1 MSEIHYKDFKNYL
14 LKLKKENPAK
24 VHLIFGEEF
33 LVNKV
38 LSDILDILIPES
50 DREFNYEKIDGEN
63 NGVVKAVESIS
74 TYSFL
79 SDTKVI
85 AVAIDR
91 LFSTGP
97 QAKAKDA
104 DASEENGMDSDKA
117 DAFLLQEAIEKGFP
131 DQNLLVMTTGKVDK
145 RRTLYKAVKSAGM
158 IIDCSIPQ
166 GNRMADKKAQEAVL
180 YESMKMIVSENGK
193 TMDRKAFATLMET
206 TGFDLSIFANN
217 LEKLVSY
224 VGDSE
229 MITSKDVTSLVKRT
243 KKDPIFELTGAI
255 SNKNAEQALFFIGSL
270 LEDGLYPLQILAGI
284 VNHIR
289 KLLLIRDFTESTYG
303 EAGQTGISYDFFKTN
318 IMPAIISSDNTL
330 KQNIEEQEKMM
341 AGEDDATETSG
352 KKGVKTDLVMA
363 KNPNNPYP
371 VFQTFLS
378 AGNFSR
384 QELIDGMKNLGDAD
398 MLLKTTG
405 QDAKVVLE
413 RLVFKICAMPS

>member
-14 LKLKKENPAK
+14 LKLKKEDPAK
-24 VHLIFGEEF
+24 VYLIFGEDF
-33 LVNKV
+33 LVKKV

-63 NGVVKAVESIS
+63 NGVAKAVESMS

-79 SDTKVI
+79 SDTKIVT
-85 AVAIDR
+85 VAIDG
-91 LFSTGP
+91 LFSTGT
-97 QAKAKDA
+97 QAKDA
-104 DASEENGMDSDKA
+104 DASEENDTDSIKA
-117 DAFLLQEAIEKGFP
+117 DAALLQGAIEKGFP

-166 GNRMADKKAQEAVL
+166 GSRMADKKAQEAVL

-206 TGFDLSIFANN
+206 TGFDLSTFANS

-229 MITSKDVTSLVKRT
+229 MITSKDVASLVKRT

-255 SNKNAEQALFFIGSL
+255 SNKKAEQALFLIGSL

-289 KLLLIRDFTESTYG
+289 KLLLIRDFMENTYG

-318 IMPAIISSDNTL
+318 IMPAIISSDSTL
-330 KQNIEEQEKMM
+330 KQNIEEQAEMT
-341 AGEDDATETSG
+341 AGEDDATETSV
-352 KKGVKTDLVMA
+352 KKGVKTDLVIA

-384 QELIDGMKNLGDAD
+384 QELIDAMKNLGDAD
-398 MLLKTTG
+398 LLLKTTG
-405 QDAKVVLE
+405 HDAKVVLE
-413 RLVFKICAMPS
+413 RLVFKICAMQ

>member
-14 LKLKKENPAK
+14 LKLKKEDPAK
-24 VHLIFGEEF
+24 AHLIFGEEF

-63 NGVVKAVESIS
+63 NSVAKAVESIS

-85 AVAIDR
+85 AVAIDG
-91 LFSTGP
+91 LFSTAH
-97 QAKAKDA
+97 QATDA
-104 DASEENGMDSDKA
+104 DVSEENDVDSGKA
-117 DAFLLQEAIEKGFP
+117 DAALLQEAIEKGFP

-145 RRTLYKAVKSAGM
+145 RRTLYKAVKKAGM

-206 TGFDLSIFANN
+206 TGFDLSTFANS

-229 MITSKDVTSLVKRT
+229 MITSKDVISLVKRT

-255 SNKNAEQALFFIGSL
+255 SNKNAEQALFLIKSL
-270 LEDGLYPLQILAGI
+270 LEDGLYPLQILSGI

-289 KLLLIRDFTESTYG
+289 KLLLIRDFTENAYG
-303 EAGQTGISYDFFKTN
+303 EAGQAGISYDFFKTN
-318 IMPAIISSDNTL
+318 IMPAIISSDSTL
-330 KQNIEEQEKMM
+330 KQNIEEQENMT
-341 AGEDDATETSG
+341 AGEDDTTETSG

-378 AGNFSR
+378 AGNFSM
-384 QELIDGMKNLGDAD
+384 QELIDAMKNLGDAD
-398 MLLKTTG
+398 ILLKTTG

-413 RLVFKICAMPS
+413 RLVFKICAMPC